1 MMLQVATTLKDPDL
15 RRRMVYLDV
24 KHDKFLAELAD
35 KRRINKSAI
44 VRQLVDELMDD
55 TLLS

>member
-1 MMLQVATTLKDPDL
+1 M